1 MQVQGVERTNA
12 TKNFHMIVATCEEL
26 SNITKRTDC
35 VNATYVLDNLA
46 YIQV

>member
-1 MQVQGVERTNA
+1 
-12 TKNFHMIVATCEEL
+12 MIVATCEEL

-35 VNATYVLDNLA
+35 VNSTFVLENLA